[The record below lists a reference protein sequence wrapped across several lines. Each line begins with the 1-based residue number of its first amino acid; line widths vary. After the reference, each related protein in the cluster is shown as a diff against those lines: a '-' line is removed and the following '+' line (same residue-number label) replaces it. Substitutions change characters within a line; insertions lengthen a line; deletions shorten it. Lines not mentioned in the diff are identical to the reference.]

1 MRRSVHYLMWGEA
14 EATGGISED
23 SQVVPQ
29 RPAWTAATS
38 GCTFILPSIILLA
51 QILELSLGTN
61 LYQTGEN
68 IFFFERVP
76 SFNADLQKQNS
87 ISDGESFAWS
97 SVFHFSTACNCKIRH
112 DGIEEKEKT
121 DGDWDDWEGKQM
133 EEEQRWRLSR
143 SERTLDCSIS
153 HMAWMAFRLQRLAE
167 FSDRNTNWAKCSPAR
182 RQTETDST
190 QGNEMTSGD
199 SAPVGSWGLGWINSG
214 KAGLTLELL
223 RAVVKSK

>member
-23 SQVVPQ
+23 GQVVPQ

-61 LYQTGEN
+61 LYQTGET
-68 IFFFERVP
+68 IFFEPVP

-87 ISDGESFAWS
+87 ISDEESFTRG
-97 SVFHFSTACNCKIRH
+97 SVFHFSTAFDCKLWH
-112 DGIEEKEKT
+112 DSIEEKEET

-133 EEEQRWRLSR
+133 EGEQRWRLSR
-143 SERTLDCSIS
+143 LERTLDCSIS

-190 QGNEMTSGD
+190 QGNRMTSGD
-199 SAPVGSWGLGWINSG
+199 SALVGSRGLGWINSV

-223 RAVVKSK
+223 HAVVESK